1 MLASYKYEKQVIYM
15 MIPTHLAVVMD
26 GNRRYAKE
34 LMKRPWMGH
43 KYGLQKSRQ
52 VLEWACEAGIKYI
65 TAYTLSLENL
75 TSRPKR
81 ELAMILGFLEEESD
95 NMLENSEHVVHRLGV
110 KVRFIGRVQLLPSKL
125 QKKMRAVEKK
135 TLNYKNHSLNIAV
148 AYGGQQEIVDAM
160 KQILTEGLKGII
172 KPSDLDETMIKHHLY
187 TNGQPY
193 PDMVFRTGGEKRLS
207 NFMAFQSAYSELIFT
222 DKKWPALTKKDFD
235 AALQEFADR
244 KRRFGK

>member
-1 MLASYKYEKQVIYM
+1 M
-15 MIPTHLAVVMD
+15 MIPTHIAVVMD
-26 GNRRYAKE
+26 GNRRFAKE

-43 KYGLQKSRQ
+43 EYGLQKSRQ

-81 ELAMILGFLEEESD
+81 ELQMILGFLEQEADS
-95 NMLENSEHVVHRLGV
+95 MLNNSQHTVHRFGV
-110 KVRFIGRVQLLPSKL
+110 KVRFIGRIQLLPTKL
-125 QKKMRAVEKK
+125 QKKLAAVEKH
-135 TLNYKNHSLNIAV
+135 TINHKNHILNIAV

-160 KQILTEGLKGII
+160 KQILTKGLKGII
-172 KPSDLDETMIKHHLY
+172 KPSDLDETLIKHHLY

-193 PDMVFRTGGEKRLS
+193 PDMVLRTGGEKRLS

-222 DKKWPALTKKDFD
+222 DKKWPAFTKKDFD
-235 AALQEFADR
+235 DALREFSAR